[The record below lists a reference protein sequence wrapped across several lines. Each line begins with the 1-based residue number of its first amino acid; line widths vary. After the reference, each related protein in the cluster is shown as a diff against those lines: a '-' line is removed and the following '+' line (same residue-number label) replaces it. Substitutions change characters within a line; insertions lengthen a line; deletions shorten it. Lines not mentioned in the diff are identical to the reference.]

1 MTTEKKI
8 PPALVDNEEPFVNID
23 ARETFF
29 GAYRQ
34 IQKELPVIGKNKQ
47 GHNSKYADLDKIW
60 GEVKDIIDANGF
72 IISNE
77 INEAGVKTT
86 ATHKTGQSLES
97 FVPFSKDELKPQEK
111 GSEITYYRRYNL
123 TAIFNIIIADEDDDA
138 RKATPKK
145 GDYAKPEI
153 DILGATKK
161 LRSASNLDELKIFW
175 GALTP
180 AQRGDSEILA
190 VKEEMKIR
198 FTA

>member
-1 MTTEKKI
+1 MAGEKKI
-8 PPALVDNEEPFVNID
+8 EPSKPDGGKAFE
-23 ARETFF
+23 AFKK
-29 GAYRQ
+29 
-34 IQKELPVIGKNKQ
+34 IQEQLSVIGKNKQ

-60 GEVKDIIDANGF
+60 GEVKDIISANGF
-72 IISNE
+72 IVTNAIGE
-77 INEAGVKTT
+77 TGVSTI
-86 ATHKTGQSLES
+86 AFHEGGERFES
-97 FVPFSKDELKPQEK
+97 FVPFSKDDLKPQER